1 MMEIT
6 LETSKVTAI
15 ALRLSVSFILI
26 VSLNSFILSASF
38 LNISPKMFE
47 MQTYAKFGTK
57 EKYDQASELRTLH
70 DAKSTIGQNLT
81 AMFFEL
87 KFRMCETPFIPSRQ

>member
-6 LETSKVTAI
+6 LETSSVTAI

-38 LNISPKMFE
+38 LNIS
-47 MQTYAKFGTK
+47 
-57 EKYDQASELRTLH
+57 
-70 DAKSTIGQNLT
+70 
-81 AMFFEL
+81 
-87 KFRMCETPFIPSRQ
+87 